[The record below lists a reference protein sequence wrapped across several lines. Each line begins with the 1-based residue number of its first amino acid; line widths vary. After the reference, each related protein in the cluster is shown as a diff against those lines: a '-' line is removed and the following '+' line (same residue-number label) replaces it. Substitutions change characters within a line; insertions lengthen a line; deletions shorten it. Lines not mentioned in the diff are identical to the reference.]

1 MEPLISTI
9 VPIYKVEK
17 YLRTCVDSILD
28 QTYKNTEVVLVED
41 GSPDDCGKI
50 CDEYSHKDPRVKVI
64 HKKNGGLSDARN
76 CGLDAATGEYISF
89 VDSDDWIDP
98 DLFRQ
103 AMELAPFS
111 VLVFGCTD
119 VYEQTGRSVPNRLN
133 TSKRSVTWST
143 DPQIIKEMV
152 DRSLF
157 GYACNKI
164 YHRSIIGSSRFK
176 DIALREDLLFN
187 LEVLA
192 RAERLSILDVP
203 GYHYYHRENSLL
215 TGAYSGPVPDIT
227 GVARSFLKIHPQ
239 LDPAAETEISNN
251 IIKTYL
257 LDALHKYVF
266 KNGALTDKQRKT
278 QLRSIVRDRQLR
290 AHLRPCPGDET
301 LFRLLTL
308 SYQLRWSAPLY
319 CALKRM
325 WRP

>member
-17 YLRTCVDSILD
+17 YLRACVDSILD
-28 QTYKNTEVVLVED
+28 QTYKNIEVILVDD

-50 CDEYSHKDPRVKVI
+50 CDEYSHKDPRIKVI
-64 HKKNGGLSDARN
+64 HKENGGLSDARN

-89 VDSDDWIDP
+89 IDSDDRIDP

-103 AMELAPFS
+103 AMERAPFS

-119 VYEQTGRSVPNRLN
+119 IYAQTGRSVPNRLN
-133 TSKRSVTWST
+133 TSKRSVTWSA

-152 DRSLF
+152 ERSLF
-157 GYACNKI
+157 GYAWNKI

-192 RAERLSILDVP
+192 RVERISILNVP
-203 GYHYYHRENSLL
+203 GYHYYHREDSLL
-215 TGAYSGPVPDIT
+215 TGTYSGPVPDIT
-227 GVARSFLKIHPQ
+227 EVARSFLKIHPQ
-239 LDPAAETEISNN
+239 LDPAVETEISNS

-257 LDALHKYVF
+257 LDALHKFVF
-266 KNGALTDKQRKT
+266 RNGTLTDAQRKAL
-278 QLRSIVRDRQLR
+278 LRSMIQDRLLR
-290 AHLRPCPGDET
+290 AHLQFCPGDGN

-308 SYQLRWSAPLY
+308 SYKLRWSAPLY
-319 CALKRM
+319 GYLIRM
-325 WRP
+325 WKP